1 MRIGE
6 FNVKEGQFYKNISD
20 EVLMGVLP
28 PGGVIEIVNRWE
40 FIRNDNKKQGS
51 NNWEVRYSF
60 SDLQFNKGNFQRV
73 RKQYAKRTT
82 PEVVDINVKD
92 LVEPANMYEN
102 ITDKDISELIMQG
115 QKQFKKAKGYQ
126 IQASKEQIDFIDEV
140 TAKYPVFSTHEVTA
154 DNILLND
161 MRDTF
166 SECLTTA
173 IAKNSDYAGNKNP
186 FGNIVNSQIVG
197 VDPRR
202 AILVRMMD
210 KVSRITTLLDK
221 EAKVKD
227 ESIQDTLMDLINY
240 TAILKS
246 YLKNKSLSNEG

>member
-6 FNVKEGQFYKNISD
+6 FNNVNGGDKFTNISGVTLMGAISPGD
-20 EVLMGVLP
+20 EITIYSPYRFYMSDASLIYDITYSSFTKANFRQQRKPRTAKTKPEVL
-28 PGGVIEIVNRWE
+28 
-40 FIRNDNKKQGS
+40 
-51 NNWEVRYSF
+51 
-60 SDLQFNKGNFQRV
+60 
-73 RKQYAKRTT
+73 
-82 PEVVDINVKD
+82 DINVQD
-92 LVEPANMYEN
+92 LAKSIGN
-102 ITDKDISELIMQG
+102 ITDEDLDELIMNTKEENPRQHI
-115 QKQFKKAKGYQ
+115 KDYQ
-126 IQASKEQIDFIDEV
+126 LQASKEQIDFIDKV
-140 TAKYPVFSTHEVTA
+140 TAKYPVFSTHEVPA

-173 IAKNSDYAGNKNP
+173 IAKNSDYGGFSKDPFANFKNST
-186 FGNIVNSQIVG
+186 IVNVPVEKGIM
-197 VDPRR
+197 
-202 AILVRMMD
+202 VRMMD

-246 YLKNKSLSNEG
+246 YLKNKSLSHEG